1 MEIGMLWFDDGP
13 NSMQEKVNQAVAFY
27 TDKFGKK
34 PTHCLVNPVTL
45 NGGDDTISGIQVKSA
60 RTVMPD
66 HYWVGI
72 EEQNRKRRSQSAGK
86 ESTNRS
92 DVLPEEKA
100 A

>member
-13 NSMQEKVNQAVAFY
+13 NSIQEKVNQAVAFY

-34 PTHCLVNPVTL
+34 PTHCLVNPATL
-45 NGGDDTISGIQVKSA
+45 NGGDGTISGIEVKSA

-72 EEQNRKRRSQSAGK
+72 EEQNRKRRSKSAGK
-86 ESTNRS
+86 EPTSRS
-92 DVLPEEKA
+92 DVVPEEKA

>member
-1 MEIGMLWFDDGP
+1 MDIGMLWFDDGP

-34 PTHCLVNPVTL
+34 PTHCLVNPATL
-45 NGGDDTISGIQVKSA
+45 NGGEGAISGIQIKPA
-60 RTVMPD
+60 GTVMPD

-72 EEQNRKRRSQSAGK
+72 EEQNRKRRSKGASKEPTNQSG
-86 ESTNRS
+86 
-92 DVLPEEKA
+92 VLPEEKA